1 MPKWLNVKGRSL
13 VELHSAVFLFGV
25 AGLFGKLL
33 TVGPTSIVF
42 GRTVFAAL
50 SLLVVLRLAKASF
63 HLGSTRTAMTLFASG
78 VVLAAH
84 WVTFFH
90 AIQMSTVAIGLIGYA
105 TFPVFVTLLEPL
117 LFRAKYSV
125 VDVTTA
131 GAVMVGLVIVA
142 PSFDPSDAATRGLL
156 WAVTSGFLYAVVTL
170 MNRRLVERTPFLVVA
185 FYQHSSAT
193 VALVPFLFLVEAIVP
208 DLQGIGLLILLG
220 ILCTALPQTLFI
232 KALTTVKAQLASVV
246 AGLEPI
252 YGIALAALLLG
263 EIPGLTTLLGAAVV
277 IGAVGIAMW
286 AHAVTQRRR
295 GDNPPPEVE

>member
-1 MPKWLNVKGRSL
+1 MGLEIKNRSL

-33 TVGPTSIVF
+33 TFGPTTIVF

-50 SLLVVLRLAKASF
+50 TLLVILKLAKFRLRLD
-63 HLGSTRTAMTLFASG
+63 STPTAMTLFASG

-90 AIQMSTVAIGLIGYA
+90 SIQVSTVAIGLIGYA

-117 LFRAKYSV
+117 FFGARYSM
-125 VDVTTA
+125 VDVAT
-131 GAVMVGLVIVA
+131 GVAVMVGLVIVA
-142 PSFDPSDAATRGLL
+142 PGFDPSDTVTRGLL
-156 WAVTSGFLYAVVTL
+156 WAVASGFLYAVVTL

-193 VALVPFLFLVEAIVP
+193 VALLPFLFLVDAVVP
-208 DLQGIGLLILLG
+208 DLRDIGLLILLG
-220 ILCTALPQTLFI
+220 VVCTALPQTFFI
-232 KALTTVKAQLASVV
+232 KSLTSVKAQLASVV

-252 YGIALAALLLG
+252 YGIALAALFLG
-263 EIPGLTTLLGAAVV
+263 EIPRWTTILGAAIV
-277 IGAVGIAMW
+277 IGAVGVAMW
-286 AHAVTQRRR
+286 AHSVTERS
-295 GDNPPPEVE
+295 